1 MYGNGIG
8 LGAFKKLVGE
18 AIADGLQGFRGRYE
32 EVVREGDVRKEPFCK
47 GWTAVIRVLASELNA
62 SIRSAGWHFMWMT
75 DSGSSSGLGATPEV
89 AIHRALVNA
98 LKRVSNRFNV
108 AELGSLQVTNCL
120 GLKIARV
127 MLQTRQIQR
136 RSSLALAAES
146 RIPRGF
152 GSFSAIVSLSTR
164 QAPRLEPILTQSG

>member
-1 MYGNGIG
+1 MNLHTVFI
-8 LGAFKKLVGE
+8 
-18 AIADGLQGFRGRYE
+18 
-32 EVVREGDVRKEPFCK
+32 REDCILPDQCDVRKEPFCK
-47 GWTAVIRVLASELNA
+47 GWTAVIGVLASELNA

-75 DSGSSSGLGATPEV
+75 DSRSSSGLGATPEV

-98 LKRVSNRFNV
+98 LKRVSNRFNA

-146 RIPRGF
+146 RLHEVL
-152 GSFSAIVSLSTR
+152 AL
-164 QAPRLEPILTQSG
+164 